1 MNSKKGA
8 AWIKTQRTQT
18 YVILGQAVPDVASR
32 SIAHSFG
39 YGRAR
44 KKCLADKPNVQSVRD
59 LAARCFWRRCSPN
72 SIAKKEKCRHG
83 VIPRSLHLLFLLVEI
98 VSLLEFVDASTGVNK
113 FLFAREVRM
122 ALGANFNTKFV
133 DVLGGTGLECV
144 SACTHDCYVMVLGM
158 DSFFHFDSPDSFF
171 YTHTRQYVTRIWYKV
186 SLLYLR
192 WA

>member
-1 MNSKKGA
+1 M
-8 AWIKTQRTQT
+8 
-18 YVILGQAVPDVASR
+18 ILGQAVPDDASR
-32 SIAHSFG
+32 SIA
-39 YGRAR
+39 
-44 KKCLADKPNVQSVRD
+44 
-59 LAARCFWRRCSPN
+59 CS
-72 SIAKKEKCRHG
+72 KKEKCRHG

-98 VSLLEFVDASTGVNK
+98 VSLLEFVDASACVNK

-171 YTHTRQYVTRIWYKV
+171 YTHTRQYVTRI
-186 SLLYLR
+186 
-192 WA
+192 

>member
-1 MNSKKGA
+1 MVV
-8 AWIKTQRTQT
+8 IFVRQT
-18 YVILGQAVPDVASR
+18 RKNVFARNPTYKPYVISSKSGLTQYHAQK
-32 SIAHSFG
+32 
-39 YGRAR
+39 AR
-44 KKCLADKPNVQSVRD
+44 P
-59 LAARCFWRRCSPN
+59 
-72 SIAKKEKCRHG
+72 KKEKCRHG

-98 VSLLEFVDASTGVNK
+98 VSLLEFVDASACVNK

-171 YTHTRQYVTRIWYKV
+171 YTHTRQYVTRI
-186 SLLYLR
+186 
-192 WA
+192 